1 MTAIRRPKPPTFL
14 GGAAIAFVFAAAGAA
29 MFAALTPWLAS
40 HLAIRGIA
48 IALGAAY
55 TLYLLSR
62 SEERAGRIA
71 TVAAWCVATTFCVVL
86 VSALPLFLIFQVAL
100 IWLIRS
106 LYFHG
111 SIVAA
116 LADLGIGALALA
128 CAIWAAKSSGSVF
141 LSIWCFFLVQALF
154 VALPADITAKVQRDD
169 GDDQPFKR
177 AQRSATAAMRD
188 RVLNEISDRMN
199 RQLKPQ

>member
-1 MTAIRRPKPPTFL
+1 MIATRRPKPPTFL
-14 GGAAIAFVFAAAGAA
+14 GGAAIALVFAAAGAA
-29 MFAALTPWLAS
+29 VFAALTPWLAS

-48 IALGAAY
+48 IALGGAY

-62 SEERAGRIA
+62 SEERTGRIA
-71 TVAAWCVATTFCVVL
+71 TVAMWCVVTALTTVFVGT
-86 VSALPLFLIFQVAL
+86 LPLFLICQVAA

-111 SIVAA
+111 SIVTA
-116 LADLGIGALALA
+116 LADLGIGGLALA
-128 CAIWAAKSSGSVF
+128 SAIWAARSSGSVF

-154 VALPADITAKVQRDD
+154 VALPADITAKAQRDD

-177 AQRSATAAMRD
+177 AQRSATAAMR
-188 RVLNEISDRMN
+188 RLAANAHHI
-199 RQLKPQ
+199 

>member
-1 MTAIRRPKPPTFL
+1 MTATRRPRPPTFL
-14 GGAAIAFVFAAAGAA
+14 GGAAIAFVFAATGAA

-48 IALGAAY
+48 IALGGAY

-62 SEERAGRIA
+62 SEERTGRIA
-71 TVAAWCVATTFCVVL
+71 TVAAWCVATTLSIVF
-86 VSALPLFLIFQVAL
+86 VSALPLLLICQVAV

-111 SIVAA
+111 SIVTA

-128 CAIWAAKSSGSVF
+128 CAIWAAKSSGSMF
-141 LSIWCFFLVQALF
+141 LSVWCFFLVQALF
-154 VALPADITAKVQRDD
+154 VALPTDIAAKAQRDD

-177 AQRSATAAMRD
+177 AERSAAAAMR
-188 RVLNEISDRMN
+188 RIAANVNHI
-199 RQLKPQ
+199 